1 MKKIICK
8 MLVVAAAVAMASA
21 CAPKAHKIQITAHRG
36 FWKCEE
42 AQFAENS
49 IKSLALAQEHGLW
62 GSEFDIRLTSDSIVV
77 VNHNE
82 DFHGLVVIDHT
93 YAELQEFKLENGEKL
108 PTLDDYLTQGEK
120 SDKTVLVV
128 ELKPMKSQ
136 ELDELLTQKTLA
148 ALKAHNLYDPK
159 RAIFISFSKYIS
171 DRIAELAPEFTNQYL
186 GGEIAPD
193 DLVKNG
199 INGIDYH
206 FSVFDK
212 NPGWIEQ
219 ARAHDMSINV
229 WTVNDS
235 TDIQR
240 MIDFGV
246 DCITTNE
253 PLRVRGML
261 DGNEFVIK

>member
-1 MKKIICK
+1 MIIAICDDERIFRER
-8 MLVVAAAVAMASA
+8 LVQLIRLYSA
-21 CAPKAHKIQITAHRG
+21 ESGVPVEYCTFSSGK
-36 FWKCEE
+36 E
-42 AQFAENS
+42 
-49 IKSLALAQEHGLW
+49 LL
-62 GSEFDIRLTSDSIVV
+62 GSERSFD
-77 VNHNE
+77 
-82 DFHGLVVIDHT
+82 VII
-93 YAELQEFKLENGEKL
+93 
-108 PTLDDYLTQGEK
+108 LDYMMD
-120 SDKTVLVV
+120 
-128 ELKPMKSQ
+128 
-136 ELDELLTQKTLA
+136 
-148 ALKAHNLYDPK
+148 
-159 RAIFISFSKYIS
+159 
-171 DRIAELAPEFTNQYL
+171 
-186 GGEIAPD
+186 
-193 DLVKNG
+193 G

>member
-1 MKKIICK
+1 MK
-8 MLVVAAAVAMASA
+8 
-21 CAPKAHKIQITAHRG
+21 
-36 FWKCEE
+36 
-42 AQFAENS
+42 
-49 IKSLALAQEHGLW
+49 
-62 GSEFDIRLTSDSIVV
+62 D
-77 VNHNE
+77 
-82 DFHGLVVIDHT
+82 
-93 YAELQEFKLENGEKL
+93 
-108 PTLDDYLTQGEK
+108 
-120 SDKTVLVV
+120 
-128 ELKPMKSQ
+128 
-136 ELDELLTQKTLA
+136 
-148 ALKAHNLYDPK
+148 
-159 RAIFISFSKYIS
+159 
-171 DRIAELAPEFTNQYL
+171 
-186 GGEIAPD
+186 
-193 DLVKNG
+193 G